1 MWHARG
7 KGKAQIGFLWENLRE
22 RDNLENLRLD
32 ERIVIK
38 WIL

>member
-1 MWHARG
+1 VARG
-7 KGKAQIGFLWENLRE
+7 EKGKLQIGFLWENLRE
-22 RDNLENLRLD
+22 RGNLENLGSD